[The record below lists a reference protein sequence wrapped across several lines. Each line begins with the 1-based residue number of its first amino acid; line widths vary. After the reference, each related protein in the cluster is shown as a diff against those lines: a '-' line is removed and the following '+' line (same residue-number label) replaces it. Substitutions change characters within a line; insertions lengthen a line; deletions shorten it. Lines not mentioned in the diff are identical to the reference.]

1 MNYAQLRAA
10 IQEYAQDFE
19 PSFVENV
26 DNYIRLA
33 ESRILLRVRLPK
45 FRKDVTAQ
53 TTGPSGSPP
62 LPQPLLA
69 TPTDFLAPDSLIIQT
84 PDGLVFPQNKD
95 PEFLDECYPDPTY
108 MGVPRFYAYLNETSL
123 KLGPPPDLVYP
134 VRMGYFYQPASIV
147 DTSVSWLGDH
157 FSHALLSGS
166 LVEAAIYMKSED
178 SIFARYDQAFEKDLA
193 MDKDY
198 EKGRTKKDTYQEPDT
213 RTDI

>member
-1 MNYAQLRAA
+1 MNYAQLRSA

-19 PSFVENV
+19 ASFVENV
-26 DNYIRLA
+26 DNFIRLA

-69 TPTDFLAPDSLIIQT
+69 VPTDFLAPDSLSIQT
-84 PDGLVFPQNKD
+84 ADGWVFPINKD
-95 PEFLDECYPDPTY
+95 PEFLDECYPDLFA

-123 KLGPPPDLVYP
+123 KLGPAPDLVYP
-134 VRMGYFYQPASIV
+134 VRMGYFYQPSSIV
-147 DTSVSWLGDH
+147 DTQTSWLGDH
-157 FSHALLSGS
+157 FSHALLSGA
-166 LVEAAIYMKSED
+166 LVEAATYMKSED
-178 SIFARYDQAFEKDLA
+178 AIYARYNQAFEKDLA

-198 EKGRTKKDTYQEPDT
+198 ATGRTKKDTYETPDE
-213 RTDI
+213 RSRI